1 MTKSAQQLSYL
12 GFKSYAMDKLG
23 VYFPTPELKAAF
35 EGIIK
40 KLFSKCGPKMLESI
54 SNGLIGAVSPWQLL
68 QIPAETLSYLFTE
81 LISEDEEFARNIGKV
96 CSVITSMSVGGVVA
110 GTAVAAGSG
119 AAVVLGAAGMGA
131 TASVLLWI
139 IGEITPVIVR
149 WVAAKAYEGYE
160 CLSRM
165 VGQFLIKCIS
175 NRVEWICKMTEIT
188 EKQIKFVQKNLEA
201 ILSHPK
207 QIHLD

>member
-1 MTKSAQQLSYL
+1 
-12 GFKSYAMDKLG
+12 
-23 VYFPTPELKAAF
+23 
-35 EGIIK
+35 
-40 KLFSKCGPKMLESI
+40 MLWI
-54 SNGLIGAVSPWQLL
+54 SPWQLL
-68 QIPAETLSYLFTE
+68 QILVETLSYLFTE
-81 LISEDEEFARNIGKV
+81 LITEDEEFARNIGKV

-110 GTAVAAGSG
+110 GSSVVAGSG
-119 AAVVLGAAGMGA
+119 AAVVLVAAGMGA
-131 TASVLLWI
+131 TASTLLWI
-139 IGEITPVIVR
+139 IGEITPVIVQ

-175 NRVEWICKMTEIT
+175 NGVEWICKMTEIT

-207 QIHLD
+207 QMHLD